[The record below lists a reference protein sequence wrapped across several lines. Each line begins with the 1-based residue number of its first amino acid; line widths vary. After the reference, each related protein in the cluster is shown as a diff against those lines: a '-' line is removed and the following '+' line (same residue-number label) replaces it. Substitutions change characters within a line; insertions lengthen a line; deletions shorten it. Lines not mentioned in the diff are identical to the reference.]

1 MKKNLLF
8 TGLGILL
15 ALIGMA
21 VFSGRGD
28 VPLPAVPPPAPVAEQ
43 SVPAAKQAPTDPEAM
58 PVSVTNAA
66 LMDSSILARKKP
78 IVITFSDAMVKT
90 EDVDKP
96 LAAPDMPFTIHP
108 AIEGEGRWLT
118 DRSVAFMASRDF
130 RPGKK
135 YVLRFHD
142 TLTSLDGRPVRYLLS
157 FRTEAPKV
165 KRVFPGAYNADAA
178 SLVINLDFD
187 RPVRAKA
194 LASHLVIRDA
204 ESGET
209 LEYGLLPESGTD
221 AGAEREQSDFSLEA
235 KLEKYRSKITV
246 TIAPDADTDE
256 HPFGYQKPYS
266 VNFALPDPKS
276 GEATASVEGTG
287 EEGSRLRMYDPYGGE
302 DDNGRLT
309 ASFSF
314 NESLA
319 GHEQKEF
326 IEVKPALPYTFNW
339 DASGLRFQEKL
350 EPGMQISVTLKPGLT
365 DASGRVLKKSLTR
378 THTVQDY
385 ESAVRFAEPGHYLT
399 PVYGGRVP
407 LDLVNVQK
415 VTVSL
420 HRQYDNNLSFMSL
433 DPDGRVQEMMR
444 SLVFKEITLK
454 DVKLNEVQRRALD
467 LEELAPGRRGVFMLT
482 VTGYSEYKD
491 DRGVVRY
498 SYAGSNERLVV
509 LTDIG
514 VTARTFPSG
523 VTVFATSLSTADPL
537 ADAEVK
543 VYSRSNQLIAWG
555 VTDKDGLFTHQRDE
569 KWDDQLKP
577 AVVTVRSK
585 TQGEGQS
592 AEGVD
597 DLTFLA
603 LGWPSELDL
612 EDPARRDY
620 LESGYEAFLYTPRGV
635 FRPGETVDVKAI
647 VRDRE
652 HQAPSPFPV
661 MFRIFSARNLELTR
675 GSATLSEEGG
685 AHFSFTLPTSAPT
698 GDYRVTLEIPGQKDR
713 KIGAGEF
720 SVEDFVPPRL
730 EVAVSPGE
738 ERFTADAAL
747 PVNLSGQY
755 LFGAPGAG
763 LRYELG
769 YRVSLKDFSPEGW
782 EGYIFGNG
790 ESKFSTRS
798 HLDYLS
804 GELDEQGLDALEFK
818 APSDWQ
824 PPALLRVLLVGS
836 VQEDSGR
843 WTSQT
848 GTATWFPTPYLLGMK
863 LDGEHLVPGE
873 AGNIRIAA
881 VDPDGKTV
889 ETGRLKAEISLVRSN
904 WHTVYRDGR
913 YIYTWNE
920 RIVPESSRSLE
931 SSGGQAVLE
940 FTPRQRGT
948 YLVRVSTEDGSVVAS
963 RRLNAWSS
971 GESWD
976 EDGNGRMDAVELG
989 FDKKAYRP
997 GDVARLTL
1005 KAPYAGTL
1013 LLGLERE
1020 RQLSTRVLTLDQP
1033 AAVLEIPVTE
1043 DMDPN
1048 ISVTAWVIRPVRAEN
1063 KEWYAHRAYGM
1074 IGLQI
1079 SKEPYTLKVAA
1090 GAPERAAPSA
1100 PLSVP
1105 FTVTDEQGTPVEGE
1119 FSVALVDEGILS
1131 LTAFRTPDPVSFF
1144 FERRRAVGKSY
1155 DGFDALLRP
1164 EARATPLLKAG
1175 GGASAEDYQ
1184 GSLSTEQIFLAA
1196 FLPTVKTDA
1205 NGQGLAEF
1213 AIPEYSGKGRLMVVG
1228 ASENRFASADT
1239 NIRFARDL
1247 VVEAGA
1253 PRAVAPGDAFD
1264 FSVKLF
1270 AMPGGDPL
1278 QGEALL
1284 RVSVTGPLTLSGDLE
1299 KTIPLGPAL
1308 ASAAQTEN
1316 GAPGAAAAEAPAETE
1331 TAAETSAADNAEAS
1345 AAGNTAA
1352 ASPADGAREPAVS
1365 GRSGASVTTHT
1376 LALSAAAKKEA
1387 GVAAITVEVLV
1398 PGRED
1403 LNFSKRLE
1411 VVVRPPYPR
1420 TSAATAVLVREGEE
1434 RTLTVPGAWLE
1445 GNLRS
1450 TFSVDKSP
1458 ALAVLPMLEYLR
1470 EYPYGCLEQVTSR
1483 AWPYLTLESV
1493 QRLLLSEESE
1503 DAAREAART
1512 ILADAVSRILAMQ
1525 TSDGGFTAWPGY
1537 VTPAPWRS
1545 VNAAFL
1551 LVEAKA
1557 KTPVP
1562 AAALESIHGYLR
1574 LVLAAPVESLGG
1586 EAVGYSTKAYAAFVL
1601 TRAGQAPL
1609 GWIQHLSEQQDKLL
1623 PSGHI
1628 FLAGAKALKAGNTN
1642 ALKELD
1648 SADLDLARVKPGHY
1662 GTFESELR
1670 NKSLLLYL
1678 WSELGPSDPKTT
1690 ELCLDV
1696 ATRITKARWY
1706 STQEAGMASMAIGAY
1721 LRHTGAK
1728 NGAYSVRVTP
1738 EGGASADIT
1747 NGEAFLSASRGV
1759 PLKEDGTAPS
1769 VKVKAL
1775 EGQAWC
1781 IYNLRGTPMEP
1792 PAPASEGL
1800 TVQRVWKRPD
1810 GTVIDLSSGTARL
1823 KKGDRVIVELTV
1835 TANRPVHDVALS
1847 DLLPGGMEVENP
1859 RLKANA
1865 ASESEDEDVDSGS
1878 GNGMFIDMRE
1888 DRLLVFFDRVYK
1900 EATYSYSLRAVT
1912 KGSFAL
1918 PPLAADAMYDP
1929 AFNAVTADGMV
1940 TVE

>member
-21 VFSGRGD
+21 VFSGGGD
-28 VPLPAVPPPAPVAEQ
+28 VTPPAVPPQAPVAEQ
-43 SVPAAKQAPTDPEAM
+43 HAPAARQAQTDPEAL

-78 IVITFSDAMVKT
+78 IVITFSDAMVKAA
-90 EDVDKP
+90 DVDKP
-96 LAAPDMPFTIHP
+96 LSAPDMPFSIHP
-108 AIEGEGRWLT
+108 AVEGEGRWLT
-118 DRSVAFMASRDF
+118 DRSVAFMASQDF

-157 FRTEAPKV
+157 FRTEAPKI
-165 KRVFPGAYNADAA
+165 KRVSPGAYNAEAA
-178 SLVINLDFD
+178 SLVVNLDFD
-187 RPVRAKA
+187 RPVRSGA

-209 LEYGLLPESGTD
+209 LQYDFLSESGAD
-221 AGAEREQSDFSLEA
+221 AGAEREQSGFSLEA
-235 KLEKYRSKITV
+235 RLEKYRPKITV
-246 TIAPDADTDE
+246 TIVADTDADA

-266 VNFALPDPKS
+266 VNFALPDPKA
-276 GEATASVEGTG
+276 GESAASVEGTG
-287 EEGSRLRMYDPYGGE
+287 EEDSRLRMYDPYGGE
-302 DDNGRLT
+302 DGSGRLT

-407 LDLVNVQK
+407 LDLVNVQR

-420 HRQYDNNLSFMSL
+420 HRQYDNNLPFMSL
-433 DPDGRVQEMMR
+433 DPDHRAQEMMR

-454 DVKLNEVQRRALD
+454 DVKKNEVQRRALD

-498 SYAGSNERLVV
+498 SYAGSNERVVV

-514 VTARTFPSG
+514 VTARAFPSG
-523 VTVFATSLSTADPL
+523 VTVFATSLSTAEPL

-543 VYSRSNQLIAWG
+543 VYSNSNQLIAWG
-555 VTDKDGLFTHQRDE
+555 LTDKDGLFLHQREE
-569 KWDDQLKP
+569 KWDEQLKP
-577 AVVTVRSK
+577 AVVTVRDK
-585 TQGEGQS
+585 AHGEGQS

-603 LGWPSELDL
+603 MGWPSELDL

-647 VRDRE
+647 VRDKK
-652 HQAPSPFPV
+652 HQAPNSFPV
-661 MFRIFSARNLELTR
+661 MFRIRSSRDLELAR
-675 GSATLSEEGG
+675 GSATLSGEGG
-685 AHFSFTLPTSAPT
+685 AHFSFTLPASAPT

-713 KIGAGEF
+713 KIGTGEF

-730 EVAVSPGE
+730 EVAVAPGE
-738 ERFTADAAL
+738 ERFTADASL
-747 PVNLSGQY
+747 PVSLSGQY

-790 ESKFSTRS
+790 ESKFTTRS
-798 HLDYLS
+798 HLDYMS
-804 GELDEQGLDALEFK
+804 GELDQEGLDALEFK
-818 APSDWQ
+818 APADWQ

-863 LDGEHLVPGE
+863 LDGDHLVPGE

-948 YLVRVSTEDGSVVAS
+948 YLVRVSTEDGAVVAS

-971 GESWD
+971 GETWD

-989 FDKKAYRP
+989 FDKKSYRP
-997 GDVARLTL
+997 GDIARLSL

-1020 RQLSTRVLTLDQP
+1020 HQMSTRVLTLDQP

-1184 GSLSTEQIFLAA
+1184 GSLSTEQIFLTA

-1205 NGQGLAEF
+1205 NGQGVAEF

-1239 NIRFARDL
+1239 TIRFARDL

-1270 AMPGGDPL
+1270 AMPGGEPL
-1278 QGEALL
+1278 QGEAQL
-1284 RVSVTGPLTLSGDLE
+1284 RVSAAGPLTLSGDLE
-1299 KTIPLGPAL
+1299 KTIPLGPA
-1308 ASAAQTEN
+1308 AAQAKN
-1316 GAPGAAAAEAPAETE
+1316 GAPGAIESDAEAGADAEAAA
-1331 TAAETSAADNAEAS
+1331 TAYSEGGAK
-1345 AAGNTAA
+1345 TAA
-1352 ASPADGAREPAVS
+1352 AP
-1365 GRSGASVTTHT
+1365 GRGDASVTTHT
-1376 LALSAAAKKEA
+1376 LTLSAKAEKAA
-1387 GVAAITVEVLV
+1387 GIAAITVDILV

-1411 VVVRPPYPR
+1411 VAVRPPYPR
-1420 TSAATAVLVREGEE
+1420 TSAAAAVLVREGEE
-1434 RTLTVPGAWLE
+1434 KTLTVPGAWLQ

-1458 ALAVLPMLEYLR
+1458 AMAVLPMLEYLR

-1493 QRLLLSEESE
+1493 QRLLLSEENE
-1503 DAAREAART
+1503 AAAREAART
-1512 ILADAVSRILAMQ
+1512 VLADAVSRILAMQ
-1525 TSDGGFTAWPGY
+1525 APDGGFTAWPGY

-1562 AAALESIHGYLR
+1562 AAALENIHGYLR
-1574 LVLAAPVESLGG
+1574 LVLSAPVESLGG

-1648 SADLDLARVKPGHY
+1648 SADLDLTRVKPDYY

-1678 WSELGPSDPKTT
+1678 WSELGPSDPKTA

-1696 ATRITKARWY
+1696 ATSITKARWY

-1721 LRHTGAK
+1721 LQHTGTK
-1728 NGAYSVRVTP
+1728 DGTYNVRVTP
-1738 EGGASADIT
+1738 EGGTSADIAG
-1747 NGEAFLSASRGV
+1747 GEAFLATSREV
-1759 PLKEDGTAPS
+1759 PLKEDGTVPS
-1769 VKVKAL
+1769 VTVKAL

-1781 IYNLRGTPMEP
+1781 IYNLRGTPMKP
-1792 PAPASEGL
+1792 PAPSSEGL
-1800 TVQRVWKRPD
+1800 AVQRVWKRPD

-1865 ASESEDEDVDSGS
+1865 ASESGDDSVDSGS

-1888 DRLLVFFDRVYK
+1888 DRLLVFFDRIYK

-1912 KGSFAL
+1912 KGSFVL

-1929 AFNAVTADGMV
+1929 SFNAVTADGV
-1940 TVE
+1940 VIVE